1 MSCKQWTLA
10 TVTFMLLIISL
21 WSFINAILLCMNKYL
36 FSDVYLFVPHN
47 RDGSIQVIK
56 TTTPNTITVVNT
68 SLFVY

>member
-1 MSCKQWTLA
+1 MDISYGYIYAINYITMVIYKCNI
-10 TVTFMLLIISL
+10 TF
-21 WSFINAILLCMNKYL
+21 CMNKYL